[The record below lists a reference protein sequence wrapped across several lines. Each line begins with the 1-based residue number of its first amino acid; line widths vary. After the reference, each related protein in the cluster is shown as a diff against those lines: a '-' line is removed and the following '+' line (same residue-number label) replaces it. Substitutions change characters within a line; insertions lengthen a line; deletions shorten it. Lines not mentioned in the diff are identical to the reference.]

1 MLNMNPSEFTPKQ
14 TFTTNGVFDMGQA
27 PSNILHLK
35 VDGNFAGASLQIGYV
50 ASNGD
55 FVQYGVVPTATSNMQ
70 HASLFI
76 GFWNGVVVK
85 ITGATASTSINVTW
99 HPDTS
104 DNNGSSI
111 FYNPYA

>member
-1 MLNMNPSEFTPKQ
+1 MINMSPNEFIPKQ
-14 TFTTNGVFDMGQA
+14 TFTANGTFDMGQA

-35 VDGNFAGASLQIGYV
+35 VDGNFGGASLQIGYV

-55 FVQYGVVPTATSNMQ
+55 FVQYNVIPTATGNMQ

-76 GFWNGVVVK
+76 GFWSGVVVK
-85 ITGATASTSINVTW
+85 ITAATASTSINVTW

-104 DNNGSSI
+104 DNHNSNI